1 MKRSALVPRL
11 VAAAALTAAASFGP
25 LTQLAGAGPAAPDVP
40 DEISVDAGNK
50 PFLVGHAEGVQIYTC
65 TIIPAGYAW
74 GPSTPRA
81 DLYDD
86 SGKVIVTHFAGP
98 SLACQDGSKVV
109 AARIAGVPG
118 ATGAIPW
125 LKLGATSATAGPDGA
140 RLAGTTFIQRINT
153 AGGVAPSANDCNAGT
168 YGTVQEVPYTAD
180 YVFWKKTG
188 N

>member
-1 MKRSALVPRL
+1 
-11 VAAAALTAAASFGP
+11 
-25 LTQLAGAGPAAPDVP
+25 
-40 DEISVDAGNK
+40 
-50 PFLVGHAEGVQIYTC
+50 
-65 TIIPAGYAW
+65 
-74 GPSTPRA
+74 
-81 DLYDD
+81 
-86 SGKVIVTHFAGP
+86 IVTHFAVP
-98 SLACQDGSKVV
+98 SLQAKDGSKVV

-180 YVFWKKTG
+180 YVFWKKPGSCPPPGSSMPAPSGAPASMHPVTASPRAR
-188 N
+188 